1 MELFLSL
8 LRVAA
13 VYLLLPTFF
22 IALAVGWARRR
33 RTDRAFP
40 EIFLRAILMTVA
52 VGLPA
57 CVILIVWLTWWT
69 IGHVPAPD

>member
-22 IALAVGWARRR
+22 ITLVIGWARRG
-33 RTDRAFP
+33 RTNRAFP
-40 EIFLRAILMTVA
+40 EILLRAILMTVA

-57 CVILIVWLTWWT
+57 CVVLIVWLAWWT